1 MRRYNLFISH
11 SWSYSEDY
19 EALIDLLKNTPY
31 FDFYDYS
38 VPYDDYS
45 VPYDDPIEIRSMRN
59 YNQILENRIRE
70 KMKICSA
77 IIVLA
82 AVYAT
87 YSDSIEMEIK
97 IAKELGKPII
107 AVETWGA
114 LRSSTRVIV
123 AADKVVKWNGN
134 SITDAI
140 KEVCV

>member
-19 EALIDLLKNTPY
+19 EALIDLLKNTSY
-31 FDFYDYS
+31 FNFY
-38 VPYDDYS
+38 DYS

-87 YSDSIEMEIK
+87 YSNSIEMEIK

-107 AVETWGA
+107 AVEKWGA

>member
-19 EALIDLLKNTPY
+19 EALIDLLKKTPY

-38 VPYDDYS
+38 VS
-45 VPYDDPIEIRSMRN
+45 CDDPIEIQSMRN

-77 IIVLA
+77 IIILA

-87 YSDSIEMEIK
+87 YSNSIKMEIK

-107 AVETWGA
+107 AVEKWGA
-114 LRSSTRVIV
+114 LRSSTRVMV
-123 AADKVVKWNGN
+123 AADKIVKWNGN

-140 KEVCV
+140 KEVCL

>member
-31 FDFYDYS
+31 FDFY
-38 VPYDDYS
+38 DYS

-87 YSDSIEMEIK
+87 YSNSIEMEIK

-107 AVETWGA
+107 AVEKWGA

-123 AADKVVKWNGN
+123 AADKIVKWNGN